1 MFLQSIIPVALSIP
15 ESVEALLK
23 SALPG
28 VSLIGIYGTNE
39 TGMLAMSDTCKHLG
53 RLRPGIQLKV
63 THLLVGG
70 SKGKNDFKNQSF
82 CCILL
87 IFLFFR
93 S

>member
-39 TGMLAMSDTCKHLG
+39 TGMLALSDTCKHLG
-53 RLRPGIQLKV
+53 RLRPGVQFKVYWLQLNTPKSRLKLPS
-63 THLLVGG
+63 H
-70 SKGKNDFKNQSF
+70 
-82 CCILL
+82 I
-87 IFLFFR
+87 
-93 S
+93 